1 MSVQLPELVTVA
13 RCLDEA
19 SGVLKEIASNAQG
32 SMGEVQTAAN
42 KVEDAHKKMNSGLKD
57 VVTGFSG
64 VATSAFALYNAYDR
78 VQDMQVSVDKVNLN
92 VKVSQNSVE
101 DAQTRLNTAIEKY
114 GPDSVQAVSAAKDL
128 QLAQERYQ
136 VATERAEMVQGNM
149 NETMVSSALS
159 VMLKRWSKP

>member
-19 SGVLKEIASNAQG
+19 SGVLKQIASNAQG

-64 VATSAFALYNAYDR
+64 VATSDFCPL
-78 VQDMQVSVDKVNLN
+78 Q
-92 VKVSQNSVE
+92 
-101 DAQTRLNTAIEKY
+101 RL
-114 GPDSVQAVSAAKDL
+114 
-128 QLAQERYQ
+128 
-136 VATERAEMVQGNM
+136 
-149 NETMVSSALS
+149 
-159 VMLKRWSKP
+159 